1 MPLLPLVTGV
11 LETALNALISQ
22 NTDAKSA
29 LLRLKGRVL
38 VLQLR
43 EFSAPLVLVFSDRV
57 DILAA
62 WEGEADCRIHTDLL
76 TLSALRDR
84 RQITRLI
91 REQALD
97 VQGDIQLLQPVQ
109 TLFEQLDLDP
119 ATLLAPYTGD
129 IVAHG
134 VSRVLRGTLQA
145 VQQQHQRN
153 EHYVAQVLTEEWRLA
168 PGGLEVAYFADQVD
182 ALAVHLA
189 GIEQR
194 LARLEKQP

>member
-43 EFSAPLVLVFSDRV
+43 EFSAPLVLVFSDQV

-182 ALAVHLA
+182 ALAVQLA